1 MKDADIEILGEINEI
16 FRKHV
21 PLSEYDVYTRFMD
34 FYERMKAQND
44 LQKQQYQE
52 KAEYHREKTR
62 RWRQDNKERNKE
74 YQREYAKKRA
84 GNNKNNDK

>member
-16 FRKHV
+16 FRKFV

-44 LQKQQYQE
+44 QQKQNYQK
-52 KAEYHREKTR
+52 KAEYHREISRK
-62 RWRQDNKERNKE
+62 WRQDNKEKNRD
-74 YQREYAKKRA
+74 YQREYAKRRA
-84 GNNKNNDK
+84 EKKSDTE